1 MDTCYTSLIVQWPI
15 INMAL
20 NSILKN
26 LAIIRRCAQSLIKT
40 FRQSMSRSDYKHR
53 TALWNQLQHELY
65 TTEVLM
71 SAKLL

>member
-15 INMAL
+15 INTAL
-20 NSILKN
+20 ILKN
-26 LAIIRRCAQSLIKT
+26 LAIIQKCAQSLIKT

-65 TTEVLM
+65 TTKVLM
-71 SAKLL
+71 SAKLT